1 MNEKNSKAVKVEIT
15 ISETKLNAL
24 RSKMGKGLTDANVC
38 INAVDYCLMN
48 SLVLF

>member
-1 MNEKNSKAVKVEIT
+1 MNKGKSKAVRVELV

-24 RSKMGKGLTDANVC
+24 RSKMGKGLTDANLC
-38 INAVDYCLMN
+38 INAVDYVLNN

>member
-38 INAVDYCLMN
+38 INAVDYCLN
-48 SLVLF
+48 HSLVLF